1 MMTKNHA
8 LALCSGAIFS
18 LMAPFALAQSQ
29 IYHNFTGYTFAQ
41 GHGEKAVLRSFSHMV
56 VDDEGKIVAIGDQSL
71 LDEYEDA
78 VQVNLA
84 GRTVLPGLIDAHAHV
99 QTLGENLIQVDL
111 RGINNRTATIAKV
124 VNYADANLELE
135 WIIGRGWN
143 QELWPNREYPTRYN
157 LDELINDRPVWLTRV
172 DAHAG
177 WANSLALE
185 LAGIDATTEDPDGGQ
200 ILRDDNGEPTG
211 ILIDS
216 AMQLVTDIMPAI
228 STDIRR
234 EAISQAQKHILQ
246 HGITQVLDA
255 GVSANGLEDFRVLNE
270 QGKLKLRINAMV
282 AATEPQLD
290 SILSEGIY
298 TSDNHRLR
306 IGNVKIYG
314 DGALG
319 SRGARLIEPY
329 SDEESN
335 YGLLVT
341 PEERVRDLFSQ
352 VHDAGFQISYHAIG
366 DYSNQLALD
375 EFERLLEQPDD
386 LQDLAEFRHRIE
398 HAQIVQ
404 VGDIPR
410 FRQLGIIPSMQPTH
424 ATSDMNMAEDRVGS
438 ERIAGAYAW
447 RSFLGQGSII
457 AAGSDFPVELVNPFY
472 GIHAAVTRQDR
483 NNDPVDGWYPEQ
495 ALTLLEA
502 LRSFTIDAAYSG
514 FAEDYSG
521 SLETGKY
528 ADFIIIDRDPLHIQS
543 ADLWKVRVLATYVAG
558 ERVFHANR

>member
-71 LDEYEDA
+71 FDEYEDA

-447 RSFLGQGSII
+447 RSFLEQGSII

-543 ADLWKVRVLATYVAG
+543 VDLWKVRVLATYVAG

>member
-216 AMQLVTDIMPAI
+216 AMQLVTDIMPDI

-447 RSFLGQGSII
+447 RSFLEQGSII